1 MEGMSRRLP
10 NILLAVTTLA
20 ILALTLWPNPDDGNG
35 TPLARAI
42 VDWLY
47 TIGMPTAITFEA
59 VEFTA
64 NIVMFVP
71 FGLFLALSLPRWM
84 WPWTVVLGLAFTLLV
99 EFLQAAF
106 LPERFPTVSDLVA
119 NTAGAL
125 IGGALSLLGGRRR
138 LEGGRPRTARPE
150 PA

>member
-10 NILLAVTTLA
+10 HILLGVTTLA
-20 ILALTLWPNPDDGNG
+20 ILAMTLWPDPRGGDGK
-35 TPLARAI
+35 PLARTI
-42 VDWLY
+42 VDWLH
-47 TIGMPTAITFEA
+47 TAGMPTAITFEA

-64 NIVMFVP
+64 NIMLFVP
-71 FGLFLALSLPRWM
+71 FGLFLALSLVRWM
-84 WPWTVVLGLAFTLLV
+84 WPWAIVLGVAFTLLI

-125 IGGALSLLGGRRR
+125 IGGALSLLFRRR
-138 LEGGRPRTARPE
+138 SSRRSAARTAE
-150 PA
+150 AV

>member
-1 MEGMSRRLP
+1 M
-10 NILLAVTTLA
+10 LLAVTILA
-20 ILALTLWPNPDDGNG
+20 ILLLTLWPDPRSSDG
-35 TPLARAI
+35 TSLARAI
-42 VDWLY
+42 VDWLHAA
-47 TIGMPTAITFEA
+47 GMPAAITFEA
-59 VEFTA
+59 VEFGA

-84 WPWTVVLGLAFTLLV
+84 WPWAVVLGLAFTLLI

-125 IGGALSLLGGRRR
+125 IGGALSLRGHRRR
-138 LEGGRPRTARPE
+138 ARRQGVPTGV
-150 PA
+150 A

>member
-1 MEGMSRRLP
+1 MSRRLP
-10 NILLAVTTLA
+10 NVLLAVTTLV
-20 ILALTLWPNPDDGNG
+20 ILALTLWPNPNDGDG

-42 VDWLY
+42 VDWLHAS
-47 TIGMPTAITFEA
+47 GMPRSITFEA
-59 VEFTA
+59 IEFTA

-71 FGLFLALSLPRWM
+71 FGFFLALSLPRWM
-84 WPWTVVLGLAFTLLV
+84 WPWAIVLGLAFTLLI

-125 IGGALSLLGGRRR
+125 LGGALTLLGRRGRRSR
-138 LEGGRPRTARPE
+138 EAPLQRTAHPE
-150 PA
+150 PV